1 VSARPTDSST
11 RTESSAIHTPA
22 PNECAAGGPRF
33 GPDAQGL
40 VDYAR
45 SLDCIHCGL
54 CLRTC
59 PTYQLSGRESA
70 SPRGRIHLMRA
81 IAEDRLTPTPEVREE
96 LDFCLVCRHC
106 ESVCPAG
113 VEFGAMMEHTRGA
126 LESTEPRGFLV
137 RFARH
142 VGFRWILPSRFGLRI
157 AATKLG
163 LAQKLGLVK
172 LAARLQGA
180 RGAMLKHM
188 PLVPP
193 WSERKLLPVHTPARG
208 ARIGTAL
215 VLEGCVMPELFGRVN
230 HATARVLAAV
240 GYDVVKAQGH
250 VCCGALHAHN
260 GDLEGARM
268 LARSTVERFEAAAPL
283 DAPIVVNSAGCG
295 SHLKELGRILEHDE
309 AFAPRACALA
319 ARVVDFSQL
328 LGRTD
333 VLARLKPQLHAVDLG
348 GRVTWDDPCH
358 LCHGQQVRAEP
369 RKLLESVPDL
379 VRVELADAESCCG
392 SAGIYSLLRPLDS
405 LAILDTKLEDLRR
418 SGAKVLVTGNPGCHQ
433 QWQTGVARAGL
444 GVRVMHI
451 AEVLDMALQANAAAP
466 APRITVT
473 GPAG

>member
-1 VSARPTDSST
+1 MSVSPTDSST
-11 RTESSAIHTPA
+11 RGAESAAPVPA
-22 PNECAAGGPRF
+22 HALGASECPTAGPRF
-33 GPDAQGL
+33 GPGGQSL

-81 IAEDRLTPTPEVREE
+81 IAEERVEPTPEVREE

-126 LESTEPRGFLV
+126 LEIAEPRGLLV

-142 VGFRWILPSRFGLRI
+142 VGFRWILPRRLGLRI
-157 AATKLG
+157 AATGLG
-163 LAQKLGLVK
+163 VAQRLGLVK

-180 RGAMLKHM
+180 RGAMLRHL
-188 PLVPP
+188 PAVPT
-193 WSERKLLPVHTPARG
+193 WAERELLPRKTPARG
-208 ARIGTAL
+208 APIGTAL

-230 HATARVLAAV
+230 HATVRVLAAV
-240 GYDVVKAQGH
+240 GYDVVKAEGH

-260 GDLEGARM
+260 GDMEGARS
-268 LARSTVERFEAAAPL
+268 LARSTVERFEAAAPHE
-283 DAPIVVNSAGCG
+283 APIVVNSAGCG
-295 SHLKELGRILEHDE
+295 SHLKELGRILEHD
-309 AFAPRACALA
+309 AAYAPRARALA

-328 LGRTD
+328 LGRPA
-333 VLARLKPQLHAVDLG
+333 VLARLKPQLHSVDLG

-369 RKLLESVPDL
+369 RKLLESVPGL
-379 VRVELADAESCCG
+379 QRVELADAESCCG

-418 SGAKVLVTGNPGCHQ
+418 SGAQVLVTGNPGCHQ
-433 QWQTGVARAGL
+433 QWQTGVSRAGL
-444 GVRVMHI
+444 GVEVLHI
-451 AEVLDMALQANAAAP
+451 AEVLDRAL
-466 APRITVT
+466 R
-473 GPAG
+473 

>member
-1 VSARPTDSST
+1 MSARPTDSST
-11 RTESSAIHTPA
+11 RTEASALQLPTSD
-22 PNECAAGGPRF
+22 ECAAGSPRF
-33 GPDAQGL
+33 GPDGHGL

-81 IAEDRLTPTPEVREE
+81 IAEERLAPTPEVREE

-126 LESTEPRGFLV
+126 LEATEPRGFFV
-137 RFARH
+137 RLARRI
-142 VGFRWILPSRFGLRI
+142 GFRWVLPRRFGLRV
-157 AATKLG
+157 AATGLG
-163 LAQKLGLVK
+163 VAQKLGLVK

-180 RGAMLKHM
+180 RGAMLRHL
-188 PLVPP
+188 PAVPP
-193 WSERKLLPVHTPARG
+193 WSERKLLPIHTPARG
-208 ARIGTAL
+208 ARIGTVL

-240 GYDVVKAQGH
+240 GYDVVKADGH

-268 LARSTVERFEAAAPL
+268 LARSTVERFEAAAPH

-328 LGRTD
+328 LGLPD
-333 VLARLKPQLHAVDLG
+333 VLARLQPQLHAVDLG

-358 LCHGQQVRAEP
+358 LCHGQQVRAQP
-369 RKLLESVPDL
+369 RTLLDAVPGL
-379 VRVELADAESCCG
+379 ARVELADAESCCG

-405 LAILDTKLEDLRR
+405 LAILDAKVEDLRR
-418 SGAKVLVTGNPGCHQ
+418 SGARVLVTGNPGCHQ
-433 QWQTGVARAGL
+433 QWQTGVSRAGL
-444 GVRVMHI
+444 GVEVLHI
-451 AEVLDMALQANAAAP
+451 AEVLDRSLQPRNVS
-466 APRITVT
+466 APR
-473 GPAG
+473 A